1 MEAYISVLPPAGAF
15 SELLGVSLVIFEF
28 SCLRCLGSLSYY
40 STEKISILDLKAS
53 PKKKKKGRKATF
65 IFPFR
70 INLSDMKL
78 TKLLSRKQTL
88 FHYIIK
94 SSLCSKW
101 YVVKT
106 KTLDQRDHF

>member
-1 MEAYISVLPPAGAF
+1 MEVYISVLPQAGAF
-15 SELLGVSLVIFEF
+15 SELLGVSLVISEF

-53 PKKKKKGRKATF
+53 PKKKSRKGTF